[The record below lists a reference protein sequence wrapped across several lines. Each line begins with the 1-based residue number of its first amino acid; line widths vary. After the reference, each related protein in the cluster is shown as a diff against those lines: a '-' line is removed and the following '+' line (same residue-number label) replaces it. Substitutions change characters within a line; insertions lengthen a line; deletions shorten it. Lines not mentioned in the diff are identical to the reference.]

1 MSRENV
7 KLFHEAVAAYER
19 GGADATLEYYDPNI
33 EWITAS
39 EGIDDY
45 VYRGHEGVRKLWSLW
60 TEQFDNFRLDAER
73 VLDLAD
79 DRVLVLGYQR
89 GQIKGS
95 DLELEEPLGVT
106 IEVHEGKITR
116 VRVDISW
123 EEALKAVGLEE

>member
-1 MSRENV
+1 MSEENV
-7 KLFHEAVAAYER
+7 EVVRAAFAAYAR
-19 GGADATLEYYDPNI
+19 GGAEATLAYYDPNI

-39 EGIDDY
+39 EAIDNY
-45 VYRGHEGVRKLWSLW
+45 VYSGHEVVRKLWSLW

-73 VLDLAD
+73 VVDLAD

-95 DLELEEPLGVT
+95 DDELEQPLGVT

-116 VRVDISW
+116 VRVYMSW
-123 EEALKAVGLEE
+123 EEALKAVGMEE